1 MSTTKLVILTLG
13 LLIVF
18 NQCTDSKKRTSK
30 TEVNTKQVEIK
41 KKPAAKKKIQKLR
54 KKSHQ
59 LYSMTKM
66 RFLSFLSIK
75 KKIQKI
81 KSVSQHA
88 LEILIFNSIKTPLI
102 TEQILYI
109 SQKKNISTEVLFIE

>member
-18 NQCTDSKKRTSK
+18 NQCTDSKIRTSK

-41 KKPAAKKKIQKLR
+41 KASSKKEDTEVKEEKPSIVLNDQNAIP
-54 KKSHQ
+54 
-59 LYSMTKM
+59 
-66 RFLSFLSIK
+66 FLSIK